1 MQAKQSKLLLA
12 ETSLS
17 SEKSFILIQ
26 MGIDKNTCRLLL
38 TIFSWIIFDITQ
50 ITVHIENIINHFVF
64 APIPS

>member
-17 SEKSFILIQ
+17 SETSFILIQ

-38 TIFSWIIFDITQ
+38 NIFSWIIFDITQ

>member
-26 MGIDKNTCRLLL
+26 MGIDKNTSRLLL
-38 TIFSWIIFDITQ
+38 NIFSWIIFDITQ